1 MTVDKSSV
9 DLLVQKVS
17 KCLNLQEK
25 YTHVDISV
33 QDACIR
39 KEILALVEQE
49 SINWMTS
56 LELLAKRIDAS
67 LGAVHGKRGKK
78 NKREEL
84 KMSKLDEWYL
94 VQQHLAKEEHEK
106 EKEQEKQRRQH
117 MVECQQKRKEHLLEA
132 SRKKK
137 EEKRRKKE
145 ECIRLKEEVR
155 RAKEDDEKAKLQ
167 QRLRANQ
174 LKNDRQAQIEL
185 EREKKS
191 IATTLKSL
199 VDEKEKKS
207 IADALKKEQQMR
219 RTAKMQAVKEL
230 ESVYQENKQ
239 LQRKKKEEKEA
250 EKEESKRCMEEYT
263 RMLLK
268 QEDERRMQL
277 KKIQEIQDRQ
287 EMISMSNSTC
297 TKRWIDDALVEKQ
310 AKENDMKYMAESKA
324 KTEKKAR
331 ANEECIEI
339 LNRQVQE
346 KLERQKEQAQMKESE
361 RLKLAGM
368 KKESNIKQH
377 LAIQKAT
384 DACIKLKEG
393 LDTQIRE
400 QRKAKMSRIG
410 MNSMERRLNAKILR
424 KALAQER

>member
-1 MTVDKSSV
+1 MTEDKSSV

-17 KCLNLQEK
+17 KCLNLHEK
-25 YTHVDISV
+25 YTHVDLSV

-39 KEILALVEQE
+39 KEILALVEQG
-49 SINWMTS
+49 SINWMTC
-56 LELLAKRIDAS
+56 LDLLARRIDAS
-67 LGAVHGKRGKK
+67 LGPVNGKRGKK

-94 VQQHLAKEEHEK
+94 VQQHLAKEENEREK
-106 EKEQEKQRRQH
+106 EREEQKRQH

-145 ECIRLKEEVR
+145 EYIRLKEEVR
-155 RAKEDDEKAKLQ
+155 KAKEDDERARLQ

-185 EREKKS
+185 ESEKKS

-199 VDEKEKKS
+199 VDEKEKKM
-207 IADALKKEQQMR
+207 IADTLKKEQQMHR
-219 RTAKMQAVKEL
+219 AAKMQAMKEL
-230 ESVYQENKQ
+230 ESVYKENKQ
-239 LQRKKKEEKEA
+239 LQKKKKEEKQA

-268 QEDERRMQL
+268 QEEERKMQL
-277 KKIQEIQDRQ
+277 KKIQEIQERN

-310 AKENDMKYMAESKA
+310 AKENEIKYMEESKE
-324 KTEKKAR
+324 KTEKKTR

-346 KLERQKEQAQMKESE
+346 KLKRQKEDERLKESE
-361 RLKLAGM
+361 RLRLAGM
-368 KKESNIKQH
+368 KKETSLKQH

-410 MNSMERRLNAKILR
+410 MNSMERRLNATILR
-424 KALAQER
+424 KALV

>member
-1 MTVDKSSV
+1 MPAEEERAFAGGFS
-9 DLLVQKVS
+9 QK
-17 KCLNLQEK
+17 E
-25 YTHVDISV
+25 
-33 QDACIR
+33 
-39 KEILALVEQE
+39 
-49 SINWMTS
+49 
-56 LELLAKRIDAS
+56 
-67 LGAVHGKRGKK
+67 GK
-78 NKREEL
+78 
-84 KMSKLDEWYL
+84 
-94 VQQHLAKEEHEK
+94 
-106 EKEQEKQRRQH
+106 
-117 MVECQQKRKEHLLEA
+117 
-132 SRKKK
+132 
-137 EEKRRKKE
+137 KRRKKE

-250 EKEESKRCMEEYT
+250 EKEKKEESKRCMEEYT

-297 TKRWIDDALVEKQ
+297 TKNGSTTPWLK
-310 AKENDMKYMAESKA
+310 
-324 KTEKKAR
+324 
-331 ANEECIEI
+331 
-339 LNRQVQE
+339 NRQ
-346 KLERQKEQAQMKESE
+346 
-361 RLKLAGM
+361 
-368 KKESNIKQH
+368 KK
-377 LAIQKAT
+377 T
-384 DACIKLKEG
+384 
-393 LDTQIRE
+393 T
-400 QRKAKMSRIG
+400 
-410 MNSMERRLNAKILR
+410 
-424 KALAQER
+424 